1 MLAQFFKT
9 NMVLVNFV
17 YPLIFFLM
25 GFGILLKNTVHS
37 RFYLAKSLQFLAFF
51 GILHGISDWGNI
63 FIPIQKAYLS
73 EDSMFVLDSVK
84 LLTNAV
90 SFFFLFYFGLHLL
103 VQTKKLNWKIL
114 LIPIC
119 VLALW
124 FASFIFLGTI
134 LVTEQNKD
142 WWFAISDIWA
152 RYLLAFPGG
161 ALSSYALFAQR
172 HQFQS
177 FGAPIMTRTL
187 LVAAVSVGLYAI
199 TGGVVVPYAP
209 VLPAMLF
216 NSNLFFTTTG
226 IPVELFRGLSGF
238 LMALFILKILKVFDL
253 EYQHYFYQAERD
265 KAVAEERNQIARD
278 LHDGMIQS
286 IYAIGLRL
294 EIIRNMLA
302 DKNAIEQ
309 SEAELHNVIGKLN
322 NIIRE
327 IRDYIKKLKIPA
339 DLKLNMKEE
348 IEKLVAEMKVGHQLE
363 IDLKYDYRD
372 HESLPLSQSVQIY
385 YIIKEALSN
394 IIRHAEASQATIV
407 VKGNPDDLVVEV
419 IDNGRGIE
427 NLNDVFNKEECDF
440 LKQGIRNMKY
450 RARSFGGTLSI
461 SSGAGGGT
469 RVSLHVSNG
478 RRKKHG
484 QNDQSA
490 AC

>member
-1 MLAQFFKT
+1 MLAQFFES
-9 NMVLVNFV
+9 NMVLVYFI

-51 GILHGISDWGNI
+51 GILHGVSDWGNI
-63 FIPIQKAYLS
+63 FIPIQKAYLG
-73 EDSMFVLDSVK
+73 DVSMFILHSVQ
-84 LLTNAV
+84 LFTNAV

-103 VQTKKLNWKIL
+103 VQTKKLNRKIL
-114 LIPIC
+114 LIPISI
-119 VLALW
+119 LALW
-124 FASFIFLGTI
+124 LLSFIVLGTI
-134 LVTEQNKD
+134 LVNAQNKD

-161 ALSSYALFAQR
+161 VLSSYALFAQR
-172 HQFQS
+172 QQFQS
-177 FGAPIMTRTL
+177 FDVPIMTRTL
-187 LVAAVSVGLYAI
+187 LIAALSVGLYAI
-199 TGGVVVPYAP
+199 TGGIIVPYAP
-209 VLPAMLF
+209 VLPALLF

-226 IPVELFRGLSGF
+226 LPVELFRGLSGF
-238 LMALFILKILKVFDL
+238 LMAFFTLKILKVFDL
-253 EYQHYFYQAERD
+253 EYQHYFYQAEKE
-265 KAVAEERNQIARD
+265 KAVVEERNKIARD

-302 DKNAIEQ
+302 DKDRIEQ
-309 SEAELHNVIGKLN
+309 SEIELKNVIAKLN

-327 IRDYIKKLKIPA
+327 IRNYIKELKIPA

-348 IEKLVAEMKVGHQLE
+348 IERLVSEMNVGEQLE
-363 IDLKYDYRD
+363 IDLRYDYEGA
-372 HESLPLSQSVQIY
+372 ESLPLSQRVQMY

-394 IIRHAEASQATIV
+394 VMRHAEASKVTIRI
-407 VKGNPDDLVVEV
+407 KGNPDDLVIEV
-419 IDNGRGIE
+419 SDNGKGIDNLDE
-427 NLNDVFNKEECDF
+427 LLTKEECDF
-440 LKQGIRNMKY
+440 SKQGIRNMKY

-461 SSGAGGGT
+461 SSGKGSGT
-469 RVSLHVSNG
+469 RVSLHVQNG

-484 QNDQSA
+484 ENDQIA